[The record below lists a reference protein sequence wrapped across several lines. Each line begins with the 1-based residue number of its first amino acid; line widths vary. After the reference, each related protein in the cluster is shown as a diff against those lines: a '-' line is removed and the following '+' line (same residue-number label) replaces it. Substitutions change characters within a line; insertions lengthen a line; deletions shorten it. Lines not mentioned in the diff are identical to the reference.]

1 MATTG
6 IGFWFWIWST
16 RLLWTG
22 AGSGLLISI
31 LEKLN
36 WFVQYNNT
44 GAIDV
49 KIDGSVLKK
58 NHLLRSWGWLSI
70 LNWIGALTLSQLL
83 NLPSRKLEPWFVLWS
98 FFLLRLLCISI
109 NLPYSHAWNTV
120 VTSRLVSLVATWDY
134 QISYK
139 NGYVGLLVLHLQRR
153 NGASLRFFFRHYF
166 GRCSSELAHL
176 VPFPYCRGRSTRYSD
191 RLHDFFVTTPRCYKN
206 VYVSSFFP
214 CTAKLWNS
222 LPIQCFPL
230 TYDVFLW
237 PVMFSFLHL
246 NCFKFRINRQFLT
259 VGSF

>member
-98 FFLLRLLCISI
+98 FFLRRLLCISI

-139 NGYVGLLVLHLQRR
+139 NGYVGLLVLHLQH
-153 NGASLRFFFRHYF
+153 LL
-166 GRCSSELAHL
+166 SSWLIVEME
-176 VPFPYCRGRSTRYSD
+176 P
-191 RLHDFFVTTPRCYKN
+191 
-206 VYVSSFFP
+206 VYVFSLGITLVDVRLNWPIWFHFHIVEGGLLVILIDCMIFLSPLLDVTRMSMSAVSF
-214 CTAKLWNS
+214 LVQLNS
-222 LPIQCFPL
+222 GILCL
-230 TYDVFLW
+230 YNVFLW
-237 PVMFSFLHL
+237 PMMFSFDL
-246 NCFKFRINRQFLT
+246 
-259 VGSF
+259 